1 MNYTEKLIS
10 VNRKPYPTH
19 TKNKLLGISVSL
31 ETGKTLG
38 LISSLIFVVVPAIA
52 ISLLIAFIS
61 SIFSAIQLNGLNGI
75 TPQLS
80 GLALFGAGLGISM
93 IILAVVAIVGL
104 ILLLVAMNSLASYYN
119 APGIFKNIL
128 YAVIISIVTGIVIV
142 VLDFALL
149 VPATRNISTGITTNP
164 GSVFSGVFL
173 GFILVAVVAVAMS
186 IISAVLVMR
195 SFNILGEKS
204 EIDSF
209 KTAGLLYLIG
219 VLLSIVVIGG
229 IIAWIGFI
237 FAAIG
242 FHRLK
247 PLPPTSV
254 PVTYPP
260 QIPTPT
266 TTIET
271 KRCPYCQTENRMDAT
286 YCRFCGKPFQ

>member
-1 MNYTEKLIS
+1 
-10 VNRKPYPTH
+10 
-19 TKNKLLGISVSL
+19 VSL

-38 LISSLIFVVVPAIA
+38 LISSLIFVVVPAVA

-61 SIFSAIQLNGLNGI
+61 SIISAIQLNGLNGV
-75 TPQLS
+75 TPQLG
-80 GLALFGAGLGISM
+80 GLALFGAGFGISM
-93 IILAVVAIVGL
+93 VILAIASIVGL
-104 ILLLVAMNSLASYYN
+104 ILLLIAMNSLANYYN
-119 APGIFKNIL
+119 TPGIFKNLL
-128 YAVIISIVTGIVIV
+128 YAVIIDIVTIV
-142 VLDFALL
+142 VVVALDFALL
-149 VPATRNISTGITTNP
+149 IPATRNISTSITTDP
-164 GSVFSGVFL
+164 GSVFGGAFV
-173 GFILVAVVAVAMS
+173 GFILVAIIAVVML

-195 SFNILGEKS
+195 SFNLLGEKS
-204 EIDSF
+204 EVDSF

-247 PLPPTSV
+247 PLPPNSV

-260 QIPTPT
+260 QVPPPT